1 MEVWIPIVFFA
12 MIAAIVIVPS
22 YLKSQERREMQ
33 ATLRSAID
41 KGQPVPQEMIEAM
54 TKPVKSQPTA
64 LNDIRTGVIWVAIG
78 AGLGLFGFMVSY
90 ESADA
95 YYPLIGIAGI
105 PVIIG
110 LAYIVLSF
118 FNPNKGK

>member
-41 KGQPVPQEMIEAM
+41 KGQPVPQEMIDAM
-54 TKPVKSQPTA
+54 TKPVKAQATA
-64 LNDIRTGVIWVAIG
+64 VSDIRTGVIWVAVG
-78 AGLGLFGFMVSY
+78 VGLGLFGFMVSY
-90 ESADA
+90 ENADA
-95 YYPLIGIAGI
+95 HYPLMGIAGI

-110 LAYIVLSF
+110 LAFIVLSF